1 MEALWYGV
9 VSVMLA
15 VYVVLDGFDLGAGAL
30 HLFVA
35 RSDRERRTVLAAI
48 GPVWDGNEVWL
59 LAGGGALVL
68 AFPLAYAVGFS
79 GFYLPLILVLWLLVL
94 RGVSIE
100 VRSHVQNPL
109 WRGFWDVVFAL
120 GSTLLAVVLG
130 AALGNVIR
138 GVPLDESGTF
148 ALGFFDSLWPGL
160 HSGVLDAYTVL
171 VGVFTLLVLAAHG
184 GLFLAWKTEGP
195 VQQRSARAA
204 RLLYMASAVVLLAV
218 TWATARVQPG
228 LVDAALARPLVWLT
242 LLLTALAMGGLAIAL
257 SRGAAA
263 LAFGSSALLL
273 VGLLASAAAAS
284 WPVLLHSTVSPRFDL
299 TAQAAGAGAYALGA
313 ATVWAAIG
321 LPLACAYFVYL
332 ARTFRGPTRVPTE
345 TPTP

>member
-1 MEALWYGV
+1 MEMLWYGV

-35 RSDRERRTVLAAI
+35 RTDTERRTVLASI

-100 VRSHVQNPL
+100 VRSHVHNPL

-138 GVPLDESGTF
+138 GVPLDDSGTF

-171 VGVFTLLVLAAHG
+171 VGVFTLLVLSAHG

-204 RLLYMASAVVLLAV
+204 RLLYVAAAVLLLVV
-218 TWATARVQPG
+218 TWATVRVQPG
-228 LVDAALARPLVWLT
+228 LLDAALARPLVWLT
-242 LLLTALAMGGLAIAL
+242 LVLTAVAMAG
-257 SRGAAA
+257 
-263 LAFGSSALLL
+263 LAFGMVRGRPPLAFASSSLLL

-299 TAQAAGAGAYALGA
+299 TAHAAAAGGYALGA

-321 LPLACAYFVYL
+321 LPLACAYFVYV
-332 ARTFRGPTRVPTE
+332 ARTFRGPTRVEPE
-345 TPTP
+345 TLPH

>member
-35 RSDRERRTVLAAI
+35 RADLERRTVLAAI

-79 GFYLPLILVLWLLVL
+79 GFYLPLILVLWLFVL
-94 RGVSIE
+94 RGASIE
-100 VRSHVQNPL
+100 VRSHVHNPL

-120 GSTLLAVVLG
+120 SSILLAVVLG
-130 AALGNVIR
+130 AALGNIIR

-171 VGVFTLLVLAAHG
+171 VGVFTLLILSAHG

-204 RLLYMASAVVLLAV
+204 RLLYVAAAVLLV
-218 TWATARVQPG
+218 VVSWATVRVQPG
-228 LVDAALARPLVWLT
+228 LLDAALARPLVWLT
-242 LLLTALAMGGLAIAL
+242 LSLTALAMVALAVGLL
-257 SRGAAA
+257 RGPAT

-273 VGLLASAAAAS
+273 VGLLATAAAAS

-299 TAQAAGAGAYALGA
+299 TAHAAVGGAYALGV
-313 ATVWAAIG
+313 ATVWAAVG
-321 LPLACAYFVYL
+321 LPLACVYFIYL
-332 ARTFRGPTRVPTE
+332 ARTFRGPTRVQPE
-345 TPTP
+345 TPGH